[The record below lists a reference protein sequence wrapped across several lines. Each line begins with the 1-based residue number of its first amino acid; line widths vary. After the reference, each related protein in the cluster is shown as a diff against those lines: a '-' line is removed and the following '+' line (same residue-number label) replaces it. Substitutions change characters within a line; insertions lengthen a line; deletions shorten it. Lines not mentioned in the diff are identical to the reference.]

1 LYVIVPYM
9 YGLKPNDKGRE
20 AGKVICAVLHIPQP
34 PTSFSICNKTFGSP
48 VAEVSEFSK
57 MQAARESVQ
66 ENKVGDSSDITT
78 FLMAGGKTWSHFPEW
93 HCISYLI

>member
-1 LYVIVPYM
+1 M
-9 YGLKPNDKGRE
+9 YGLKPNGKGRE
-20 AGKVICAVLHIPQP
+20 TGKVICAVLHIPQP
-34 PTSFSICNKTFGSP
+34 PTSFSVCNKTVGSP

-78 FLMAGGKTWSHFPEW
+78 FLMAGGKNVVTLP
-93 HCISYLI
+93 